1 MTSLTQTENKT
12 IEQNLIWL
20 EHEIKINEAI
30 ATSQETKAKV
40 NVLSLAISSIS
51 ELSSTIRELKNKIQ
65 ELEEKI
71 IESDNKSNKIQQK
84 HVLIGFENHFPR
96 IGNYTTRIET
106 NNLFYSKPIFV
117 KLNSTSDE
125 LRGTLK
131 EMLNFHALAPLSGDY
146 CDRPMLYLDIINELP
161 VVKNNEFKKLFSCYL
176 LRKFSLYESDNN
188 SVFKQSK
195 SDSCSHVDCRRIDE
209 ELVSKYPKIFT
220 IYDPCSSDGY
230 I

>member
-96 IGNYTTRIET
+96 IGNPYARIET

-131 EMLNFHALAPLSGDY
+131 EMLNLHALASY

>member
-131 EMLNFHALAPLSGDY
+131 EMLNFHALAAPLSH
-146 CDRPMLYLDIINELP
+146 RPMLYLDIINELP

>member
-131 EMLNFHALAPLSGDY
+131 EMLNLHALASY

-188 SVFKQSK
+188 SVFKQGPP
-195 SDSCSHVDCRRIDE
+195 DCSHIDCRRIDE

>member
-96 IGNYTTRIET
+96 IGNPYARIET

-131 EMLNFHALAPLSGDY
+131 EMLNFHASLAPLS
-146 CDRPMLYLDIINELP
+146 DRPMLYLDIINELP

-195 SDSCSHVDCRRIDE
+195 SDSCSHVNCRRIDE